1 MKLQLKTN
9 QVIKYLTKK
18 ELSKQL
24 PLGEYKSVSQ
34 VLAKPRSS
42 WLSAQYK
49 DPNSVVSKARVRGVK
64 AHKALEVAI
73 VGSRTPVAPA
83 PVAPAPVVHEP
94 ILRSPQPVLDIP
106 QFTKPEPRV
115 IETPKPTPTKD
126 LLIEASLLAFERDI
140 LVDLDEVWGQE
151 EWLAH
156 PLGYKG
162 RFDGVGIF
170 RGKLTIFDHKR
181 TNVRKT
187 NSGLRGFYH
196 QLAAYKQAHE
206 YLYPQHTI
214 EQVAVFNIFGKTV
227 NEVGTKVTVLNVDQ
241 LTEHLEYFNGRFA

>member
-1 MKLQLKTN
+1 MKLKLETN
-9 QVIKYLTKK
+9 QVIRYLSKK
-18 ELSKQL
+18 ELAKQF
-24 PLGEYKSVSQ
+24 PLNEYKSISQ
-34 VLAKPRSS
+34 VLAKPRSA

-49 DPNSVVSKARVRGVK
+49 DKNSVISQARVAGVM

-73 VGSRTPVAPA
+73 TASRA
-83 PVAPAPVVHEP
+83 
-94 ILRSPQPVLDIP
+94 P
-106 QFTKPEPRV
+106 QFTRPVAQV
-115 IETPKPTPTKD
+115 IETPKPAPIKD
-126 LLIEASLLAFERDI
+126 LLIEASLLAFEKEI

-187 NSGLRGFYH
+187 GSSLQSFYW

-206 YLYPQHTI
+206 HLYPEHAI
-214 EQVAVFNIFGKTV
+214 EQVAVFNIFGKTPK
-227 NEVGTKVTVLNVDQ
+227 EVGTKVTVLDADQ
-241 LTEHLEYFNGRFA
+241 LVPHLAYFNGRFTNVYSG